1 MEAVSVL
8 ALFDTQMRRDP
19 PREPG
24 GLQVMRSER
33 ITRVAS
39 DEAGWAGVLWS
50 DLDAASADAAIA
62 AEVAWFAARD
72 RAWEWKY
79 YSYDEPAD
87 LPRRL
92 RAAGLMPE
100 ERETVMVAELA
111 RLDTQAAPPA
121 GVTVRAVASR
131 ADVEAFVA
139 VQERVF
145 QRDQSAFGRY
155 LADTLGRRPP
165 AMVAALAWA
174 GEQPICAGRIDLSP
188 GCDFAGIWGGGTV
201 PEWRHR
207 GVFRAL
213 VAFRAGIAAARGYR
227 YLQVDASDASR
238 PILARLGFVE
248 IATTIP
254 FASPA

>member
-1 MEAVSVL
+1 MEVASVL
-8 ALFDTQMRRDP
+8 ARFDGQMRRDP

-24 GLQVMRSER
+24 GLQVMRSDR

-50 DLDAASADAAIA
+50 DLDADSADAAIA

-79 YSYDEPAD
+79 YSHDAPTD

-92 RAAGLMPE
+92 RAAGLTPE

-111 RLDTQAAPPA
+111 QLDTHLVAPA
-121 GVTVRAVASR
+121 GVTIRAVASR
-131 ADVEAFVA
+131 ADVDAFVA

-145 QRDQSAFGRY
+145 ERDQSAFGAY
-155 LADTLGRRPP
+155 LADTLDRQPP

-188 GCDFAGIWGGGTV
+188 GRDFAGIWGGATV

-213 VAFRAGIAAARGYR
+213 VAFRAGIAVARGYR
-227 YLQVDASDASR
+227 YLQVDASNASR

-254 FASPA
+254 FVSSA

>member
-1 MEAVSVL
+1 MEVTSVL
-8 ALFDTQMRRDP
+8 ARFDGQMRRDP

-24 GLQVMRSER
+24 GLQVMRGER
-33 ITRVAS
+33 ITRVVS
-39 DEAGWAGVLWS
+39 DAAGWAGVLWS
-50 DLDAASADAAIA
+50 DLDADSADAAIA

-79 YSYDEPAD
+79 YSHDAPAD

-92 RAAGLMPE
+92 RAAGLLPE

-111 RLDTQAAPPA
+111 RLEVELPPPA
-121 GVTVRAVASR
+121 GVTVRAVTSR
-131 ADVEAFVA
+131 ADVDAFVA
-139 VQERVF
+139 VQECVF
-145 QRDQSAFGRY
+145 ERDQSAFGRY
-155 LADTLGRRPP
+155 LADTLDREPP

-174 GEQPICAGRIDLSP
+174 GEKPICAGRVDLPP

-201 PEWRHR
+201 PGWRHR

-213 VAFRAGIAAARGYR
+213 VAFRAAIAAARGYR
-227 YLQVDASDASR
+227 YLQVDASEASR
-238 PILARLGFVE
+238 PILTRLGFVE

-254 FASPA
+254 FAPPA